1 MSTRKDQSGKL
12 SFRNFSPFYEKAM
25 TDAKRD
31 ENFLKI
37 MAKDIEKRKMIS
49 YGQLTAA
56 QRIVEKDLF
65 QLKQAKQKNKE
76 MSLRRARSNT
86 GKDETR
92 RESLFNVL
100 YNSLA
105 TIGHR

>member
-25 TDAKRD
+25 ADAKRD

-56 QRIVEKDLF
+56 QRIVERDLF

-92 RESLFNVL
+92 REFLFNVL

-105 TIGHR
+105 TI